1 MSGQAPKPSLK
12 PSVPGEVRARW
23 QRMLDLMATIFR
35 VPAGLIVRVDEPGQ
49 EVFLVNSTGGDF
61 FKKGAKFLP
70 NSGLYCDKV
79 IKEHTPLL
87 IPDALNDPQW
97 ANSAGAERG
106 ITYYLGFPILWPD
119 EDVFGALCIMDTR
132 NNAQATQFQELLS
145 EFRDLLE
152 KDLHILVE
160 TRAREDLLTELQNHR
175 NHLQQMVAERT
186 AEIQRLNDQIQS
198 ENFFLRQEMKGS
210 IEFSGI
216 IGGSNAIQYVK
227 YRIQQ
232 VARTRTTVLLTGE
245 TGTGKGLFAR
255 ALHEASDRKDKLF
268 VNVNCAGLP
277 PNLIE
282 SELFGREKG
291 AFTGS
296 TGRQIGRFELA
307 DGGTLF
313 LDEIGELPLDLQ
325 AKLLKVIEA
334 GEFERLGSPH
344 PVKVD
349 VRIIA
354 STNRHLEE
362 QVKNGEFRK
371 DLFYRLN
378 VFPITIPPLRQRN
391 EDIPLLVEFY
401 AKRFA
406 RDHAK
411 SIERISRRTMTAL
424 ENYDWPGNV
433 RELMN
438 VVERAVIVSDGP
450 VLRLVEP
457 IESLP
462 VGPEHRKEAT
472 HADTPDIKGLH
483 DVERDHILHAL
494 QKTGWRID
502 GGRGAARAL
511 GINPSTMRARMKK
524 MHIHRPR

>member
-1 MSGQAPKPSLK
+1 
-12 PSVPGEVRARW
+12 
-23 QRMLDLMATIFR
+23 
-35 VPAGLIVRVDEPGQ
+35 
-49 EVFLVNSTGGDF
+49 
-61 FKKGAKFLP
+61 
-70 NSGLYCDKV
+70 
-79 IKEHTPLL
+79 
-87 IPDALNDPQW
+87 
-97 ANSAGAERG
+97 
-106 ITYYLGFPILWPD
+106 
-119 EDVFGALCIMDTR
+119 
-132 NNAQATQFQELLS
+132 LLS

-152 KDLHILVE
+152 KDLRILVE
-160 TRAREDLLTELQNHR
+160 TRAREDLLAEIQSHR
-175 NHLQQMVAERT
+175 DHLQQMVAERT
-186 AEIQRLNDQIQS
+186 AEIQRLNDQIES
-198 ENFFLRQEMKGS
+198 ENIFLRQEMKES

-255 ALHEASDRKDKLF
+255 ALHEASDRKDRLF

-296 TGRQIGRFELA
+296 TARQIGRFELA

-313 LDEIGELPLDLQ
+313 LDEIGEMPLDLQ
-325 AKLLKVIEA
+325 SKLLKVIEE

-344 PVKVD
+344 PVKVN

-378 VFPITIPPLRQRN
+378 VFPITIPPLRQRK
-391 EDIPLLVEFY
+391 EDIPHLVEFY
-401 AKRFA
+401 AERFA
-406 RDHAK
+406 RNHAK
-411 SIERISRRTMTAL
+411 GIERISRSAMTAM

-438 VVERAVIVSDGP
+438 VVERSVIVSDGP
-450 VLRLVEP
+450 VLRLAET
-457 IESLP
+457 IENRP
-462 VGPEHRKEAT
+462 TVPAHQKEAT
-472 HADTPDIKGLH
+472 HADAPGIKGLH
-483 DVERDHILHAL
+483 EVERDHILHAL

-502 GGRGAARAL
+502 GDHGAARLL

-524 MHIHRPR
+524 MSIHRPR